1 MDQKHKPTSRLL
13 PRDDMV
19 CRQLTNQSMF
29 LSSSSSSSSSLGS
42 KDRVGNVST
51 EKITQHC

>member
-1 MDQKHKPTSRLL
+1 MDQKHKPTLRLL

-29 LSSSSSSSSSLGS
+29 LVPSSSSLGS
-42 KDRVGNVST
+42 KDRVGIVST
-51 EKITQHC
+51 EKINQHC